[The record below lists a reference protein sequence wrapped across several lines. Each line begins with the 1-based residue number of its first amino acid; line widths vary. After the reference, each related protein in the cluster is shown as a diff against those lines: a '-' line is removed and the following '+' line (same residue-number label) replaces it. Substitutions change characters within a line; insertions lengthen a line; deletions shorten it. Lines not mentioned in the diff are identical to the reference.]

1 MGEGMAD
8 TTWDTQDVLDGL
20 TSATKVGVRR
30 GALAKPPPRAL
41 YRVRDVV
48 LRRGA
53 TTAPKTMVRNGP
65 ERNSHSKPMWD
76 NYRLSPH
83 RFNLLYVKCRQAGP
97 ARPAESPVVL
107 FRHQIHDSRH
117 VSCSSAGSSVGFR
130 PSVASG
136 SPRAGAS
143 LGARARALVAP
154 AEQSVARP
162 RSSAVHRQRDR

>member
-20 TSATKVGVRR
+20 IEKEGGQGVRR
-30 GALAKPPPRAL
+30 GALAKPPPRAQ

-83 RFNLLYVKCRQAGP
+83 RFNLLYR
-97 ARPAESPVVL
+97 
-107 FRHQIHDSRH
+107 
-117 VSCSSAGSSVGFR
+117 
-130 PSVASG
+130 
-136 SPRAGAS
+136 
-143 LGARARALVAP
+143 
-154 AEQSVARP
+154 
-162 RSSAVHRQRDR
+162 